1 MNNTI
6 IIPFSKK
13 KMVKLLGLYILVML
27 GIAAIIFFILSA
39 DSINLFYLMLFIVLF
54 IAGTYLFYKHI
65 QELWRSNKKNE
76 GVILTPDYLKS
87 NATPL
92 GKRVGEIPWSEI
104 ASIGKVNY
112 YGQHIHIKL
121 KHPENYLSKIKSKE
135 IRNGFEGIHI
145 NDSELEIT
153 FEELEKLIKEYFAKY
168 GDS

>member
-1 MNNTI
+1 MNHT

-13 KMVKLLGLYILVML
+13 KMLKLTGLYILIML
-27 GIAAIIFFILSA
+27 GITAIIVFILSA
-39 DSINLFYLMLFIVLF
+39 DRIKIFYLVLFVVLF
-54 IAGTYLFYKHI
+54 IAGAYLFYKHI
-65 QELWRSNKKNE
+65 QELWGSNKKNE

-121 KHPENYLSKIKSKE
+121 KHPEKYVNQLKGMSKDFTGIYL
-135 IRNGFEGIHI
+135 
-145 NDSELEIT
+145 NDSELEIS
-153 FEELEKLIKEYFAKY
+153 FEELEKIINEYFGKY
-168 GDS
+168 GNS

>member
-1 MNNTI
+1 
-6 IIPFSKK
+6 
-13 KMVKLLGLYILVML
+13 
-27 GIAAIIFFILSA
+27 
-39 DSINLFYLMLFIVLF
+39 MLFIVLF
-54 IAGTYLFYKHI
+54 RAGTYLFYKHI

-76 GVILTPDYLKS
+76 GVILTLDYLKS

-121 KHPENYLSKIKSKE
+121 KHPEKYVNQLKGMRKDFTGIYL
-135 IRNGFEGIHI
+135 

-153 FEELEKLIKEYFAKY
+153 FEELEKLIHEYFQKY
-168 GDS
+168 R

>member
-1 MNNTI
+1 MNHT

-13 KMVKLLGLYILVML
+13 KMLKLTGLYILIML
-27 GIAAIIFFILSA
+27 GIAAIIVFILSA
-39 DSINLFYLMLFIVLF
+39 DRIKIFYLVLFVVLF
-54 IAGTYLFYKHI
+54 IAGAYLFYKHI
-65 QELWRSNKKNE
+65 QELWGSKKNE
-76 GVILTPDYLKS
+76 GVILTSEYLKS

>member
-65 QELWRSNKKNE
+65 QELWSSNKNE
-76 GVILTPDYLKS
+76 ALILTPEYLKS
-87 NATPL
+87 NVTPL
-92 GKRVGEIPWSEI
+92 GKRVGEIAWSEI
-104 ASIGKVNY
+104 ASIEKANY
-112 YGQHIHIKL
+112 YGQHIYIKL
-121 KHPENYLSKIKSKE
+121 KHPEKYVNRLKGMSKDFTGIYL
-135 IRNGFEGIHI
+135 
-145 NDSELEIT
+145 NDSELEIS
-153 FEELEKLIKEYFAKY
+153 FEELEKLIHEYFQKY
-168 GDS
+168 R

>member
-1 MNNTI
+1 MNHT

-13 KMVKLLGLYILVML
+13 KMLKLTGLYILIML
-27 GIAAIIFFILSA
+27 GIAAIIVFILSA
-39 DSINLFYLMLFIVLF
+39 DRISLYYLALFVVLF
-54 IAGTYLFYKHI
+54 IIGTYLFYKHI

-76 GVILTPDYLKS
+76 GLILTPEYLKS
-87 NATPL
+87 NVNPL
-92 GKRVGEIPWSEI
+92 GNWEGEIPWSEI
-104 ASIGKVNY
+104 AAIGKVDY

>member
-1 MNNTI
+1 MNHT

-13 KMVKLLGLYILVML
+13 KMLKLTGLYILIML
-27 GIAAIIFFILSA
+27 GIAAIIVFILSA
-39 DSINLFYLMLFIVLF
+39 DRISLYYLALFVVLF
-54 IAGTYLFYKHI
+54 IIGTYLFYKHI

-92 GKRVGEIPWSEI
+92 GKRVGEIPWKEI

-121 KHPENYLSKIKSKE
+121 KHPEKYVNQLKGMRKDFTGIYL
-135 IRNGFEGIHI
+135 

-153 FEELEKLIKEYFAKY
+153 FEELEKLIHEYFQKY
-168 GDS
+168 R

>member
-13 KMVKLLGLYILVML
+13 KMVKLLGLYILVIL

-39 DSINLFYLMLFIVLF
+39 DRINLYYLALFVVLF
-54 IAGTYLFYKHI
+54 IAGAYLFYKHI
-65 QELWRSNKKNE
+65 QELWGSNKKNE

-121 KHPENYLSKIKSKE
+121 KHPEKYVNQLKGMSKDFTGIYL
-135 IRNGFEGIHI
+135 
-145 NDSELEIT
+145 NDSELEIS
-153 FEELEKLIKEYFAKY
+153 FEELEKIINEYFEKY
-168 GDS
+168 GNS

>member
-92 GKRVGEIPWSEI
+92 GKRVGEIPWKEI

-121 KHPENYLSKIKSKE
+121 KHPENYLSRIKSKE
-135 IRNGFEGIHI
+135 IRNRFEGIQI
-145 NDSELEIT
+145 DNSELEIT
-153 FEELEKLIKEYFAKY
+153 FEELERFINEFFAKY
-168 GDS
+168 GNS

>member
-1 MNNTI
+1 
-6 IIPFSKK
+6 
-13 KMVKLLGLYILVML
+13 
-27 GIAAIIFFILSA
+27 
-39 DSINLFYLMLFIVLF
+39 MLFIVLF
-54 IAGTYLFYKHI
+54 ITGTYLFYKHI

-121 KHPENYLSKIKSKE
+121 KHPEKYVNQLKGMRKDFTGIYL
-135 IRNGFEGIHI
+135 

-153 FEELEKLIKEYFAKY
+153 FEELEKLINEYFQKY
-168 GDS
+168 R

>member
-1 MNNTI
+1 
-6 IIPFSKK
+6 
-13 KMVKLLGLYILVML
+13 ML
-27 GIAAIIFFILSA
+27 GIAAIIVFILSA
-39 DSINLFYLMLFIVLF
+39 DRIKIFYLVLFVVLF
-54 IAGTYLFYKHI
+54 IAGAYLFYKHI
-65 QELWRSNKKNE
+65 QELWGSNKKNE